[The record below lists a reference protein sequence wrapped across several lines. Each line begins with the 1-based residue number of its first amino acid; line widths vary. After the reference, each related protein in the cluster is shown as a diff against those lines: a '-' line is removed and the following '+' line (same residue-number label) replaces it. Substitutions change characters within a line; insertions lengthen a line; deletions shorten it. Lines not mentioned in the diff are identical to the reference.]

1 MKKALGIL
9 IVLALMAVSVPMFAD
24 APTFTGEILW
34 KGAYNATTTD
44 AGAVRERVG
53 LTIAADKYN
62 SLWLGFRFEKIA
74 AAAPTAGYLSNA
86 LYNVKVMSDI
96 GGAAGLPFGLKLTAG
111 YFDTYFTSWAYYD
124 QSGYAFYNGMDAGW
138 PNKLVNL
145 GMQAAGTVQLDAAF
159 GPVNVHFAEGLDAK
173 NTLVGFDTSFAGIGL
188 NVAYGAYN
196 IGVPGDLAKGDLSIE
211 ASYGAD
217 LGGFKLNAAPYFRY
231 GLGDSKF
238 TTGLNIGADV
248 SMLHA
253 AVGVQGDSVATTFLH
268 KIVVDAYVKPIDNLK
283 AGLSAYLDL
292 TATAAFQGVDVNASY
307 AFGAT
312 SLVLGYA
319 YCDASVS
326 GISIWGDT
334 TSANGVY
341 LLVNYKF

>member
-24 APTFTGEILW
+24 APTFAGEFLW

-44 AGAVRERVG
+44 VGAVRERVSFDSK
-53 LTIAADKYN
+53 IDKNNELYIQ
-62 SLWLGFRFEKIA
+62 FRFENVAK
-74 AAAPTAGYLSNA
+74 AAPTAGYLSNA
-86 LYNVKVMSDI
+86 LYNFKVTTDI
-96 GGAAGLPFGLKLTAG
+96 AGAAGLPFGLKLTAG

-124 QSGYAFYNGMDAGW
+124 QSGYTFYQGMDAGW
-138 PNKLVNL
+138 PNKLVYL
-145 GMQAAGTVQLDAAF
+145 GQQAAGTVQLDAAF
-159 GPVNVHFAEGLDAK
+159 GPVNVHFAEGLDAQ

-188 NVAYGAYN
+188 NVAYGAYSTGAN
-196 IGVPGDLAKGDLSIE
+196 GLGKGDISIE
-211 ASYGAD
+211 VSYAAD
-217 LGGFKLNAAPYFRY
+217 LGGFKLNAAPFFRY
-231 GLGDSKF
+231 GLGDSAF

-292 TATAAFQGVDVNASY
+292 TSTAAFQGVDLNASY

-326 GISIWGDT
+326 GLSIWGDT
-334 TSANGVY
+334 TAANGLY